1 MALML
6 KQRLAETGKSQ
17 GELAEAARMT
27 RPAINALLNHGLWPA
42 SVNRRNTRPK
52 IRHFLRKHGVTAD
65 DWEKEQGQ
73 PLEATAP
80 AVEPAGTGSASLN
93 KEKPLEMEMLL
104 RKQTLTPKARQHFS
118 LTSDPFVDP
127 TSSEHVWLSPDIRYV
142 REAMYQ
148 VARFGGFMAVVG
160 ESGAGKTTL
169 REELIDRLR
178 REDQAVTVIEPY
190 VLGMEANDMKGKT
203 LRATHIAEAI
213 LSEVAPAQS
222 IKRSSESRF
231 RQVHKALKDSAQT
244 GMSHVLIIEEAHGLP
259 VPTLKHLK
267 RFRELKDGLRPLIN
281 VILLGQPELGMKLS
295 EHNPEVREVVQRI
308 EIVTLPAMVE
318 IEPYLKHRF
327 ERVRMP
333 LDKVIDRGGLEAIC
347 TRLTPRKT
355 GGSLLYP
362 LAIHNLLT
370 ASMNTAAELGVPQV
384 SADVVRGV

>member
-52 IRHFLRKHGVTAD
+52 IRRFLRDHGVTGD

-73 PLEATAP
+73 SLEATAP

-190 VLGMEANDMKGKT
+190 VLGMEASDMKGKT

>member
-17 GELAEAARMT
+17 GELAEAVRMT
-27 RPAINALLNHGLWPA
+27 RPAINALLNRGLWPA
-42 SVNRRNTRPK
+42 SINRRHTRAG
-52 IRHFLRKHGVTAD
+52 IRHFLRQHGVTAD

-190 VLGMEANDMKGKT
+190 VLGMEASDMKGKT